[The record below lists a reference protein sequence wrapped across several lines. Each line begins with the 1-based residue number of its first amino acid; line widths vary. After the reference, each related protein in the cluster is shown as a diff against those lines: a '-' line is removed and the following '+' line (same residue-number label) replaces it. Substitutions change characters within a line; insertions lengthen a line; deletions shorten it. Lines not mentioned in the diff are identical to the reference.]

1 MHRAPALIS
10 LSFCFNSF
18 KEEAMDIDTSMIAP
32 SAYDNHGKKE
42 CFNVNFNAEQAVKH
56 IHVVV
61 DISGKFHH

>member
-1 MHRAPALIS
+1 
-10 LSFCFNSF
+10 
-18 KEEAMDIDTSMIAP
+18 MDIDTSMIAP